1 MAGNLSEDEEFE
13 LLSLEREKHTGM
25 APPSFQDQIPG
36 ILKQA
41 GQAAMASSPAK
52 LTQKFMQTD
61 PATMQ
66 RVGGPALPI
75 VGGMAGGPIGAAAG
89 EFARQVTGTAF
100 APDTV
105 PATGLGRAASVMTA
119 GVLQEPK
126 MLNAIPG
133 VPQVSEMMGNLA
145 SKAGKGLARASET
158 LSGVPRN
165 VITQAAEQG
174 VSSYGAPSLPKASEV
189 FGEAL
194 GPKGRAAMKI
204 PAGEAFDPA
213 LGRARDLA
221 SEIGAKLEKGDSLSA
236 LDALKARQATDRII
250 SATPITDKLTRKSLF
265 DWRSKFDDA
274 LASQSDKLKD
284 ASTLYRQAL
293 VKDKIL
299 NLTRM
304 NKSGEPSAFLP
315 MLVGHGMMGRG
326 IEGGLGMLTGTSP
339 LMHGL
344 AATVG
349 GDTFR
354 AINSIAQNPQ
364 ARQVLLQVLQKLTQN
379 QPQPQ
384 GVP

>member
-174 VSSYGAPSLPKASEV
+174 VSSYGAPSLPKAS
-189 FGEAL
+189 
-194 GPKGRAAMKI
+194 
-204 PAGEAFDPA
+204 